1 MTDKRRVFLAPFAHP
16 LAGRWVDACDA
27 EEELERLQEKWGD
40 VDFGAMDSEGFGG
53 VVNEYTSVEDILAL
67 DEAIEQHGDSFVAF
81 LRFNGGP
88 AAQWTV
94 EDAVAQYEEEYVGQ
108 YDSTLDFAE
117 EVVDSY
123 GYLDAMPE
131 SLRSYFD
138 YAAFARDLM
147 MDHYEQD
154 GFYFRFC

>member
-40 VDFGAMDSEGFGG
+40 VDFGAMDSEGFG
-53 VVNEYTSVEDILAL
+53 
-67 DEAIEQHGDSFVAF
+67 EAIEQHGDSFVAF